1 MLAVGEGVAIV
12 VDGWSGHEGRAT
24 GFTGSLNVDISVS
37 FCDYI
42 FFGKRLPERW
52 LAQWVRLRDNVV

>member
-24 GFTGSLNVDISVS
+24 GCTGKS
-37 FCDYI
+37 
-42 FFGKRLPERW
+42 
-52 LAQWVRLRDNVV
+52 